1 MAQSSKIQIAGGLVI
16 GPSALGV
23 IPGPSIVVSANLGL
37 ARTAAKR
44 AGDSLSVMDGSPL
57 ALPFGGIT
65 AARFVYIR
73 VAGSA
78 VLTAQILSSLGVA
91 RIPLSGM
98 FLWDNPIGPAITAI
112 TLEGT
117 GDFEYQIAGA

>member
-16 GPSALGV
+16 GPSALGQT
-23 IPGPSIVVSANLGL
+23 PGPSIVASANLGL
-37 ARTAAKR
+37 ERKAAKR
-44 AGDSLSVMDGSPL
+44 TGDSLSVVDGSPL

-73 VAGSA
+73 VLGSA
-78 VLTAQILSSLGVA
+78 LLTAQVMSSLGVA
-91 RIPLSGM
+91 RIPIAGM
-98 FLWDNPIGPAITAI
+98 FLWDNPVGPAITAI